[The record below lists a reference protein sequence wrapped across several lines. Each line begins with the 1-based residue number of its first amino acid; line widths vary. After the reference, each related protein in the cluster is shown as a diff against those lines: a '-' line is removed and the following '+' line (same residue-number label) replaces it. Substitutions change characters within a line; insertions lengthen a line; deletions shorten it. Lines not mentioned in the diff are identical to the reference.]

1 MQSIRIRCCAVL
13 ALAMSLTLAG
23 CGPDS
28 DTDASPVPAPSE
40 ETPNVAPV
48 ISGTPPITATAG
60 IPWAFQPAASD
71 ADGDPLVFFISGQ
84 PGWADFDARTGRLA
98 GMPSATDIGVT
109 ASIVITV
116 SDGQVSASLPAFSL
130 EIQPATPPADP
141 EPAPQPTPTP
151 TPTPAPTPIPAPITN
166 TAPVISGTPATTVQ
180 ATRPYSFTPVASDAE
195 TPQRL
200 VFSISNRPSWASFS
214 TTTGTLSGTPSASD
228 VGTWSNIRIRVSDGS
243 LSTSLPAF
251 SITVTAPPNRA
262 PVISGTP
269 PARATVGSA
278 YSFRPR
284 ASDPDGQRL
293 RFSIVNQPA
302 WATFSTT
309 TGTLAGTPGAQHVG
323 TTSGIVIRVSDGTNT
338 VELPAFSITVE
349 ARENRPPSIGG
360 TPSSSA
366 RVGVAY
372 VFRPSASDP
381 DGDRLSWSITGK
393 PDGAVFSTSTG
404 ELAWTPTTEGNWQG
418 IIITVTDSNGASASL
433 PAFSISVASAPAT
446 GTGAASL
453 SWTPPSQY
461 TDGSPLP
468 LSSISAYRIYH
479 GTSPSGLERLLEVGA
494 STTQYTVGELASG
507 THYFAVT
514 AVTVEG
520 FESPP
525 SQTGSKTIP

>member
-1 MQSIRIRCCAVL
+1 MQGIRIRCCAVL
-13 ALAMSLTLAG
+13 ALAVSFALAG

-28 DTDASPVPAPSE
+28 DSDFSPAP
-40 ETPNVAPV
+40 A
-48 ISGTPPITATAG
+48 
-60 IPWAFQPAASD
+60 
-71 ADGDPLVFFISGQ
+71 
-84 PGWADFDARTGRLA
+84 
-98 GMPSATDIGVT
+98 
-109 ASIVITV
+109 
-116 SDGQVSASLPAFSL
+116 
-130 EIQPATPPADP
+130 
-141 EPAPQPTPTP
+141 
-151 TPTPAPTPIPAPITN
+151 TN

-180 ATRPYSFTPVASDAE
+180 ATRPYTFTPVASDAE

-262 PVISGTP
+262 PVITGTP
-269 PARATVGSA
+269 PTRVTVGSA
-278 YSFRPR
+278 YSFRPA

-302 WATFSTT
+302 WATFSTA

-338 VELPAFSITVE
+338 VDLPAFSITVE
-349 ARENRPPSIGG
+349 ARENRPPTISG
-360 TPSSSA
+360 TPSGTA
-366 RVGVAY
+366 RVGVEY
-372 VFRPSASDP
+372 TFRPSASDP

-404 ELAWTPTTEGNWQG
+404 QLTWTPTAEGIWRG
-418 IIITVTDSNGASASL
+418 IVITVTDSNGASASL
-433 PAFSISVASAPAT
+433 PAFSISVSAAPAT
-446 GTGAASL
+446 STGSASL

-461 TDGSPLP
+461 TDGSTLP
-468 LSSISAYRIYH
+468 ASAISAYRIYH
-479 GTSPSGLERLLEVGA
+479 GTSQSNLQRVVEVGA
-494 STTQYTVGELASG
+494 STTQYSIGNLASG

-514 AVTVEG
+514 TVTMDGVESA
-520 FESPP
+520 F